1 MKKVV
6 LLSTVVLWA
15 GIAFGQSLQKGN
27 LVGLHVWNLTL
38 NPDVTMNQYKDMFV
52 NSVIPE
58 FQKNY
63 PDAKMYLAK
72 GIRGESTN
80 SFAVIFVFETEKARD
95 KYFNADGSVNDA
107 GKAAEEEM
115 KPTMDKLNKLGTSTS
130 KYTDWVVQ

>member
-1 MKKVV
+1 MGRNCFWTI
-6 LLSTVVLWA
+6 LA
-15 GIAFGQSLQKGN
+15 KGESGWSSC
-27 LVGLHVWNLTL
+27 LTLTL

-63 PDAKMYLAK
+63 PGAKMYLAK